1 MAFKTAANIF
11 TKKGI
16 KMFSTVRY
24 FIKTSI
30 TFLVLGILTGLYMV
44 IARYYFNTWAPPDL
58 VSAHTHIILVGAV
71 MMMIMGVAL
80 WFFPRPEKDDKLYKP
95 NLILAAYFIITFST
109 ALRFIFQIV
118 SSFVQLN
125 EIIKFLL
132 LLSSVSQVLGIIIFF
147 VSIWGRIRS
156 VGSHIREAKGEKF

>member
-1 MAFKTAANIF
+1 
-11 TKKGI
+11 
-16 KMFSTVRY
+16 MFSTVRY

-44 IARYYFNTWAPPDL
+44 IARYYFNTWPSPDL

-95 NLILAAYFIITFST
+95 NLILAAYFIITIST

-118 SSFVQLN
+118 SSFVQMN

-132 LLSSVSQVLGIIIFF
+132 LISSVSQVLGMIIFF